1 MRTPW
6 SCRNWT
12 SAVPGRA
19 KPALAAQAWPDR
31 DAWALKER
39 CLAAWSTDPREAAL
53 AAEALRALARR
64 AEATPQAV
72 VHALADWCDGVVH
85 LSRGVLGLADA
96 ALDRAALRFEAHGD
110 TLHAAQ
116 TQVARVMALALQ
128 GHFDAALSCGLAAQ
142 RVLLAAGELRAA
154 AKISLNLGSLSLER
168 DAYAEAVVCYRQ
180 AAVHFARIGD
190 SEHSVMAD
198 IGLADALAYQ
208 GHSAEA
214 AHIYDRAAM
223 RARLHAL
230 PVLQASALQG
240 RALLDLATGRHTEG
254 LAGLERSRRDFAAL
268 DAQHL
273 QIEAESTLAD
283 AYLEL
288 RLLPEAIALY
298 RDLAPR
304 LRAQH
309 AATTLAWSQAR
320 LAQALALGGDALGA
334 QASLAEAAGLF
345 EDQQIHTGRAVVAL
359 VQSQLHETAGNPAKA
374 LHLARRA
381 EQLLADVGSAELLPT
396 ARLRVA
402 ESHLASGDAALAE
415 AACAELLASPGSALV
430 QVRALATQA
439 LAIALH
445 RPQAARAALEQAI
458 DAAEEVRAALPGD
471 DLRRAYLA
479 DATRPHVRRLQLALD
494 DAESDPTRTAEVLH
508 WLERVKARALADRLG
523 QAAHQSG
530 EPRAAARGAAHDSR
544 ATAVLRAQL
553 DHVDRRL
560 RQHLESEEGAAP
572 QTLRDAATRLEQAL
586 LEQARRDR
594 LARPSGPFRTATA
607 VAPDLAAAVLQR
619 LGDDCALVEYGI
631 AGDELFALVGQ
642 GGRWHLFRRLAQP
655 AALAAAVRALRFQI
669 DPLCAG
675 LVLNSAHGPQRLAR
689 VQRRLQDLHALVWAP
704 LAASVGATPRLLIV
718 PHGPLH
724 RVPFAAL
731 SDGRKALIDD
741 HQLCHAASA
750 TVALAGLG
758 RDPVAPQQAVL
769 VGAGAHLPQV
779 QVEIDAVAQLFPQA
793 LRLQGANASMA
804 ELCRHAG
811 SAGLLHLSCHAEFRA
826 DSPLFSALHL
836 DDGVLSAAQIEALP
850 LSAALVVLSA
860 CDTALG
866 DSGAGDEG
874 VGLVRAFLI
883 AGAKRVMGSQWPVDD
898 AGTAAFMQC
907 FHRAWR
913 GGGSAAAALR
923 LAQLECRARSPH
935 PFHWAAFGLHG
946 GG

>member
-1 MRTPW
+1 MQTPW

-12 SAVPGRA
+12 SAVSA
-19 KPALAAQAWPDR
+19 PAESAAATQELLDR

-64 AEATPQAV
+64 AEGTPQAV
-72 VHALADWCDGVVH
+72 VHALADWCEGVVH
-85 LSRGVLGLADA
+85 LSRGALGPADA
-96 ALDRAALRFEAHGD
+96 ALDRAALRFEARGE
-110 TLHAAQ
+110 TLQLAQ
-116 TQVARVMALALQ
+116 TRVARVMALSLQ
-128 GHFDAALSCGLAAQ
+128 GHFDAALSCGNSAQ
-142 RVLLAAGELRAA
+142 RVFLAAGDLRAA

-168 DAYAEAVVCYRQ
+168 DAYAEAVACYRQ

-214 AHIYDRAAM
+214 AHIYDRAGM

-304 LRAQH
+304 LRAQN

-320 LAQALALGGDALGA
+320 LAQALAMRGDAVAA

-345 EDQQIHTGRAVVAL
+345 EDQQIHTGLAVVAL
-359 VQSQLHETAGNPAKA
+359 VQSQLHETAGDPAQA
-374 LHLARRA
+374 LQLARRA
-381 EQLLADVGSAELLPT
+381 ERKLADVGSAELLSL
-396 ARLRVA
+396 AQLRVA
-402 ESHLASGDAALAE
+402 ESHLAAGDAALAE
-415 AACAELLASPGSALV
+415 TACTHLLASPGSALV

-439 LAIALH
+439 LAIAVH
-445 RPQAARAALEQAI
+445 RPQAAREALERAI
-458 DAAEEVRAALPGD
+458 DAVEEVRAALPGD

-479 DATRPHVRRLQLALD
+479 DATRPHGRRLQLALD
-494 DAESDPTRTAEVLH
+494 DAESNPARTAEVLH
-508 WLERVKARALADRLG
+508 WVERVKARALADRLG
-523 QAAHQSG
+523 QAAHQAG
-530 EPRAAARGAAHDSR
+530 EPRVLAGGEADDSR
-544 ATAVLRAQL
+544 ASAALRAQL

-560 RQHLESEEGAAP
+560 RQHLESDDGAAP
-572 QTLRDAATRLEQAL
+572 QTLRDTAARLEQAL

-594 LARPSGPFRTATA
+594 LATPSGQGRPATA
-607 VAPDLAAAVLQR
+607 IAPDLAAAVLQR
-619 LGDDCALVEYGI
+619 LGDDCALVEYGVV
-631 AGDELFALVGQ
+631 GDELFALVAS
-642 GGRWHLFRRLAQP
+642 GGHWHLHRRLAQP
-655 AALAAAVRALRFQI
+655 AALAAALRALRLQI

-675 LVLNSAHGPQRLAR
+675 LALAGAHAPERLAR
-689 VQRRLQDLHALVWAP
+689 AQRRLQDLHGLVWAP
-704 LAASVGATPRLLIV
+704 LAASVGAARRLLIV
-718 PHGPLH
+718 PHGPLS
-724 RVPFAAL
+724 RLPFAAL
-731 SDGRKALIDD
+731 SDGHKALIDD
-741 HQLCHAASA
+741 HELCQAASA

-758 RDPVAPQQAVL
+758 RDPVAPDQAVL
-769 VGAGAHLPQV
+769 VGAGARLPQV
-779 QVEIDAVAQLFPQA
+779 QAEIDALAQLFPQA
-793 LRLQGANASMA
+793 RRLQGADASIA

-811 SAGLLHLSCHAEFRA
+811 AAGLLHLSCHAEFRA

-836 DDGVLSAAQIEALP
+836 ADGVLSAAQIEALP

-860 CDTALG
+860 CETALG
-866 DSGAGDEG
+866 ETGAGDEG

-883 AGAKRVMGSQWPVDD
+883 AGAQRVLGSQWPVDD

-913 GGGSAAAALR
+913 SGGSAAAALR
-923 LAQLECRARSPH
+923 LAQLERRDVSPH
-935 PFHWAAFGLHG
+935 PFYWAAFSLHG